1 MVLEQLGLS
10 SALRVLH
17 FAELTGGPVLPRQR
31 TAWLVRSPR
40 LLSAPPLP

>member
-10 SALRVLH
+10 SALRILQ
-17 FAELTGGPVLPRQR
+17 FAELPGSPVLPRQR